1 MKQNYLKTLLVCLF
15 AFTGMTA
22 FAQFYSCEIDGIC
35 YRLYYNDKTATVEA
49 KLGTDGWGNSGVN
62 IYSGAINIPATVEY
76 EGETYTVTSIDYNA
90 FYYSPVEEVTIP
102 STILNMNPFTYCGD
116 LRKIEVDEA
125 NPVYDS
131 RGGCNAVIRKSDNVL
146 ITGCNSTQIPD
157 GVTAIEIAAFEGCWG
172 LREVIIPNSVTSIG
186 LAAFDECTSLKTVV
200 IGNSV
205 QTIGTGAF
213 RMCYALTSV
222 TSLNPTPPA
231 LDLSA
236 YRPFESI
243 GYNATLYVPY
253 GSASAYQ
260 NTEWGNEFTNIVEIA
275 PETLTVSVGTDG
287 LATYCPVFGVDF
299 SSATNIAAY
308 KAAVEGNMVML
319 TMVETVAAGEGVLLR
334 SLKEGEA
341 VEEKLPVIE
350 NVAKNEG
357 NAFVG
362 LLHDYTLS
370 EKVDNYT
377 NFVLSKKDGVIG
389 FYKANDTRIAAG
401 KAYLRVENYNPS
413 ADAKGLSLMFDD
425 GTTIINEVK
434 GKPSIADDA
443 TYALDGVRVENPA
456 KGIYIK
462 NGKKVVIK

>member
-22 FAQFYSCEIDGIC
+22 FAQYYGYYNCEVDGIR
-35 YRLYYNDKTATVEA
+35 YILNNNDNTATVVA
-49 KLGTDGWGNSGVN
+49 KMEPNGWGGESN
-62 IYSGAINIPATVEY
+62 IYSGAINIPATVEDN
-76 EGETYTVTSIDYNA
+76 GETYTVTSIDGYA
-90 FYYSPVEEVTIP
+90 FYYSLVEELTIP
-102 STILNMNPFTYCGD
+102 STILYITPFTYCGN
-116 LRKIEVDEA
+116 LKKIEVDED

-131 RGGCNAVIRKSDNVL
+131 RGGCNAVIRKADNVL
-146 ITGCNSTQIPD
+146 IAGCNSTQIPD

-222 TSLNPTPPA
+222 TSLNPTPPT

-236 YRPFESI
+236 YPPF
-243 GYNATLYVPY
+243 GNDATLYVPY

-299 SSATNIAAY
+299 SNATNIAAY

-319 TMVETVAAGEGVLLR
+319 TKVETVAAGEGVLLR

-341 VEEKLPVIE
+341 VEEKLPVVE
-350 NVAKNEG
+350 DATKNEG

-377 NFVLSKKDGVIG
+377 NFVLSKKGGVIG

-401 KAYLRVENYNPS
+401 KAYLRVENYSPS

-443 TYALDGVRVENPA
+443 AYALDGVRVENPA